1 MVQGHSDA
9 SLSGLRSGIE
19 GTSAPPS
26 PLARPVRGVPELA
39 LSQWLNVLLGRPG
52 LAIPLAFALVVAIAG
67 IDYITIYE
75 ARLGILYLVPVA
87 LATASGGRRWG
98 AVMSV
103 VGVLAWGISSAAQ
116 HAYSNELY
124 FYWECLVLAVTLLLF
139 VELFTR
145 LRVALAR
152 SDERFVRVLN
162 GLHAA
167 VFVTD
172 HERVLFANEWLLRL
186 LGRGSAPAV
195 DDITSRFPNAAEAG
209 EALDP
214 AVQSP
219 FAGTEIRDTVDGRTY
234 LAQSGAISWI
244 DGRRVRLT
252 VLTDVTEQKRAEAL
266 QREHQATLHHTARL
280 VNLAEAATTLS
291 HELNQP
297 LNAIVGYNAACLRL
311 LDEGDADP
319 GELAAAMEKCRVQ
332 AVRAGDIIQRIRE
345 LTRKRTPTLAPC
357 DFNAMLREVLGWLA
371 DDLSRNGVQV
381 DLQLAQGLPMVRAD
395 RILVEQ
401 VMLNLLNNAMEAM
414 STVARAERRIT
425 ASTVR
430 DSSGAV
436 RVTVAD
442 RGTGIAPEHAAR
454 MFTPFFTT
462 KTQGLGLG
470 LAICRSVVEMHGGR
484 LWHEPRA
491 GGGTAFHFSLPAGA
505 T

>member
-1 MVQGHSDA
+1 MQGQSDA
-9 SLSGLRSGIE
+9 SLAGLRSGIE
-19 GTSAPPS
+19 GAPAPVEPFARS
-26 PLARPVRGVPELA
+26 PRVPEWGA
-39 LSQWLNVLLGRPG
+39 PTMLNGLLGRPAI
-52 LAIPLAFALVVAIAG
+52 AIPLAFALVVAIAF
-67 IDYITIYE
+67 IDYITVYE

-98 AVMSV
+98 GIMTV

-116 HAYSNELY
+116 HAYSNEVY

-139 VELFTR
+139 VELLTR
-145 LRVALAR
+145 LRAALAR

-172 HERVLFANEWLLRL
+172 SDRVLFANEWLLRL
-186 LGRGSAPAV
+186 LGRGGAPAV
-195 DDITSRFPNAAEAG
+195 DDIVARFPSAASQHEPPESAG
-209 EALDP
+209 
-214 AVQSP
+214 QTP
-219 FAGTEIRDTVDGRTY
+219 FAGTEVRDAVDGRTY
-234 LAQSGAISWI
+234 LAQSGDINWI

-297 LNAIVGYNAACLRL
+297 LNAILGYNAACLRL

-319 GELAAAMEKCRVQ
+319 GELAQAMEKCRVQ

-345 LTRKRTPTLAPC
+345 LTRKRTPTLSPC
-357 DFNAMLREVLGWLA
+357 NVNAMLRQVLGWLA
-371 DDLSRNGVQV
+371 DDLARDGVRM
-381 DLQLAQGLPMVRAD
+381 DLALGEGLPMIRAD

-401 VMLNLLNNAMEAM
+401 VMLNLVNNAMEAM
-414 STVARAERRIT
+414 STIDRADRRIMV
-425 ASTVR
+425 ATVR
-430 DSSGAV
+430 DTSGGV
-436 RVTVAD
+436 RVTIAD

-491 GGGTAFHFSLPAGA
+491 EGGTAFHFSLPAG
-505 T
+505 TT